1 MAAEIVEFLLGVDG
15 GGTGTRVLLARREDA
30 VVIGRGTAGPSG
42 LARGIA
48 SAWEQIGQAAALAFA
63 DAGLP
68 AVVPWRACAL
78 GAGLA
83 GVNHRPWAVAFV
95 NADPGLAR
103 LELETDAFTML
114 LGAHAG
120 QPGAIVA
127 SGTGSVGEVWH
138 ADGRR
143 ASVGGWG
150 FPIGDEGSGAWLG
163 FRAMQ
168 HAQHA
173 VDGRAAA
180 TALAQ
185 AVWSRCGRDRDAL
198 LTWCAQANQFEYAQL
213 APLVFEAEAAG
224 DAVASGL
231 LEAAAAAIEAM
242 THALDPD
249 GRVPLAISGSVGE
262 RLAPRLS
269 ATLRARQVAVAAGAD
284 VGALKLIQRAVQAVS
299 P

>member
-1 MAAEIVEFLLGVDG
+1 MAARKIEFLIGVDG
-15 GGTGTRVLLARREDA
+15 GGTGTRVLLARRDDDA
-30 VVIGRGTAGPSG
+30 VVIGRGSAGPSG

-48 SAWEQIGQAAALAFA
+48 SAWDQISRAGALAFA
-63 DAGLP
+63 DAGLQ
-68 AVVPWRACAL
+68 ADVPWGACAL

-83 GVNHRPWAVAFV
+83 GVNHRPWALAFRQ
-95 NADPGLAR
+95 ADPGLAR

-120 QPGAIVA
+120 RPGAIVA

-168 HAQHA
+168 LAQHA
-173 VDGRAAA
+173 IDGRAEQS
-180 TALAQ
+180 ALAR

-198 LTWCAQANQFEYAQL
+198 LAWCAQANQFEYAQL
-213 APLVFEAEAAG
+213 APLVFQAEAEGDATAIALLDAAAG
-224 DAVASGL
+224 AI
-231 LEAAAAAIEAM
+231 AAMAQ
-242 THALDPD
+242 ALDPD
-249 GRVPLAISGSVGE
+249 GRVPFAISGSVGE

-269 ATLRARQVAVAAGAD
+269 AELRARQVPVAAGPD
-284 VGALKLIQRAVQAVS
+284 VGALNLIRRALRAS

>member
-1 MAAEIVEFLLGVDG
+1 MAAEVVEFLLGVDG
-15 GGTGTRVLLARREDA
+15 GGTGTRVLLARRDDA
-30 VVIGRGTAGPSG
+30 VVIGRGTGGPSG

-48 SAWEQIGQAAALAFA
+48 SAWDQIGRAVAMAFA

-68 AVVPWRACAL
+68 STPPWSACAL

-83 GVNHRPWAVAFV
+83 GVNHKPWADAFIHA
-95 NADPGLAR
+95 NPGLAR

-114 LGAHAG
+114 LGAHSG
-120 QPGAIVA
+120 RPGAIVA

-173 VDGRAAA
+173 LDGRAEARG
-180 TALAQ
+180 LAHS
-185 AVWSRCGRDRDAL
+185 VWSRCGANRDGL
-198 LTWCAQANQFEYAQL
+198 LAWCAQANQFEYAQL
-213 APLVFEAEAAG
+213 APLVFQADANG
-224 DAVASGL
+224 DAAASAL
-231 LEAAAAAIEAM
+231 LVGAAQAIEAM
-242 THALDPD
+242 VHALDPD
-249 GRVPLAISGSVGE
+249 GQVPLAVSGSVGE
-262 RLAPRLS
+262 RLVPRLS
-269 ATLRARQVAVAAGAD
+269 AALRARLVEVAAGAD
-284 VGALKLIQRAVQAVS
+284 VGALNLIRLALQAS
-299 P
+299 S